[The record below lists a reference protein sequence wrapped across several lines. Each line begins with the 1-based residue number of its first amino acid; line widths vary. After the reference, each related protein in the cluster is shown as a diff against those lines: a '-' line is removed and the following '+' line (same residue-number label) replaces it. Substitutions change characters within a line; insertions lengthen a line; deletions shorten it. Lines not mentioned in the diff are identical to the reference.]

1 MRARLVSL
9 LLVVIGG
16 KRADDAK
23 RAAATRTVID
33 EVNTTG
39 MCERVSRARGMSRAR
54 CFGSTEMYIA
64 YLLALTAPLRKA
76 IGWICV
82 IARMVTRGTLGL
94 VVGHHDDD
102 RGVFWCGILG
112 KYVYFFYM

>member
-39 MCERVSRARGMSRAR
+39 MCERVSRGMSRAR

-94 VVGHHDDD
+94 VAAHHDDD
-102 RGVFWCGILG
+102 RGVFLVRDTW
-112 KYVYFFYM
+112 